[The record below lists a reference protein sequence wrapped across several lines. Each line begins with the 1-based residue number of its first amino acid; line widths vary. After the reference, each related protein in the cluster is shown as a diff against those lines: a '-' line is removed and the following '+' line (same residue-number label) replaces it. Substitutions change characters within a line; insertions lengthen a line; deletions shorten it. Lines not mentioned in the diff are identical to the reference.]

1 MRNMPVKYNLYLRSY
16 VNGHPVYILFCRVD
30 KQFRC
35 NRKGVLIESAGI
47 PRETFRT
54 SDIIARIGGDGF
66 EVVSIETPRENVH
79 G

>member
-1 MRNMPVKYNLYLRSY
+1 LYKTLVKIVKNHIWQIKVKSI
-16 VNGHPVYILFCRVD
+16 G
-30 KQFRC
+30 C
-35 NRKGVLIESAGI
+35 NRRGALIESAGI
-47 PRETFRT
+47 LREAFRT